1 MQILDE
7 LLLKQLFH
15 AVLHSFD
22 HQWVQFILN
31 IITQQMAYNSNRDI
45 IFRNHMHNI
54 MFLMIFQILKPYL
67 GVLIFLF
74 LINRT
79 FLRGLFRLFTFLPE
93 GLTHMP
99 RESVEGVLLA

>member
-22 HQWVQFILN
+22 HQWIQFILN
-31 IITQQMAYNSNRDI
+31 IITQQMAYNSNCDI
-45 IFRNHMHNI
+45 IFRNYMQNI
-54 MFLMIFQILKPYL
+54 LFLMIFQILKSCL
-67 GVLIFLF
+67 GIFIFLF

-79 FLRGLFRLFTFLPE
+79 ILGVLLRLFTFLPE

-99 RESVEGVLLA
+99 RESIEGVLLA

>member
-1 MQILDE
+1 MQILNE
-7 LLLKQLFH
+7 LLLKELFH

-31 IITQQMAYNSNRDI
+31 IITQQMAYNSNRNI

-54 MFLMIFQILKPYL
+54 LLLMIFQILKSCL

-79 FLRGLFRLFTFLPE
+79 VLRGLFRLATFLPE
-93 GLTHMP
+93 GVTGMP
-99 RESVEGVLLA
+99 WESVEGVLLA